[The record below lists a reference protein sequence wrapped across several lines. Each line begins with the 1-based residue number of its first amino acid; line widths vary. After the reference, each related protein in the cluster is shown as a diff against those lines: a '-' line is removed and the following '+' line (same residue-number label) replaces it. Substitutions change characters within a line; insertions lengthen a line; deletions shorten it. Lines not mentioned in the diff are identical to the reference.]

1 VAKTGTFL
9 LWYDIRALLALTC
22 LPAQTDNDGFVFSP
36 WGLSE
41 GASIVAS
48 TASPVAPKIRA
59 GVAPLRAGEGYSFL
73 LRRLHSITGI
83 VPIGL
88 FLLEHFISNAEAF
101 KGPDAYGAQVK
112 FLNSLPFV
120 IGLELFGI
128 WIPILY
134 HGLYGVWIWWRGDSN
149 VADYPWTGNWLY
161 TAQRWTGIIALAFMA
176 QHTYY
181 LRFTGTVL
189 GEHPELSFAKVQHEF
204 QNPWMIAFYAV
215 GIIAASWHF
224 AYGLWLFAAKW
235 GITTGEKAR
244 RRLGYVC
251 LLLALGLVS
260 IGAASMY
267 GFLTTPRQPLNS
279 SASDNIVMRMR

>member
-1 VAKTGTFL
+1 M
-9 LWYDIRALLALTC
+9 
-22 LPAQTDNDGFVFSP
+22 
-36 WGLSE
+36 
-41 GASIVAS
+41 AS
-48 TASPVAPKIRA
+48 TAHPVAPRVKP
-59 GVAPLRAGEGYSFL
+59 GVAPLRAGEGISFL
-73 LRRLHSITGI
+73 LRRLHSLTGI

-101 KGPDAYGAQVK
+101 KGAAAYAKQVE

-120 IGLELFGI
+120 VGLELFGI

-134 HGLYGVWIWWRGDSN
+134 HALYGVFIWYRGETN
-149 VADYPWTGNWLY
+149 VGDYPWTGNWLY
-161 TAQRWTGIIALAFMA
+161 TAQRWTGIVALLYIA

-181 LRFTGTVL
+181 LRFTGVHLPT
-189 GEHPELSFAKVQHEF
+189 HPAAAFSKVQGEF

-224 AYGLWLFAAKW
+224 SYGLWLFAAKW

-244 RRLGYVC
+244 RRFGYVC
-251 LLLALGLVS
+251 LVLALALVS

-267 GFLTTPRQPLNS
+267 GFLKTPYQPWEPN
-279 SASDNIVMRMR
+279 AAPDNIVMR